1 MSFTISHLYSS
12 IFTTLL
18 LILPVALLLPLLLSY
33 CFSPLRHIPGPTTTL
48 LSPFP
53 LIYQEFTRNRRA
65 YIHSLHKAYGPVV
78 RLSPNEVSFTS
89 VSALREIYTSEGA
102 GWDKTEFYDLFR
114 QFGERYV
121 HFDFILIFCFDCD
134 FDGFDLDLRVE

>member
-1 MSFTISHLYSS
+1 M
-12 IFTTLL
+12 
-18 LILPVALLLPLLLSY
+18 
-33 CFSPLRHIPGPTTTL
+33 
-48 LSPFP
+48 
-53 LIYQEFTRNRRA
+53 
-65 YIHSLHKAYGPVV
+65 

-121 HFDFILIFCFDCD
+121 HFDFILILCFDCVL
-134 FDGFDLDLRVE
+134 DGFGLGLGME